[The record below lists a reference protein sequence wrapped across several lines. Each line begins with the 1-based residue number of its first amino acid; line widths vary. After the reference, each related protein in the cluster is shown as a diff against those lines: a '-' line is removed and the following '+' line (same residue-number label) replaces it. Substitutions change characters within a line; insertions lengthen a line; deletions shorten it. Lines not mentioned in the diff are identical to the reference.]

1 MRNPSLRGLIR
12 LSDVAELVRLEVF
25 VANAMHL
32 EEPSVTN
39 QTPLI
44 PKSNGF
50 SQPLL
55 DSFSSG
61 KVFIVQNE
69 LTGLILKKDYY
80 AELIHSGSAV
90 GGQFDNQVG
99 GIYTIGDVEVTVPK
113 NRQELQQSIA
123 SRQTDIDQM
132 LAFYKERDLLK
143 RAIAVLTMLDQRYG
157 FAKVRA
163 IPTDLL
169 ALLVGANE
177 QIINA
182 AWEQAFGVE
191 SSFKTGIEPLPIETI
206 EPLDFQTI
214 DLLPLSSAPQKNF
227 KSWQWLAVGA
237 AAIAAVSL
245 TVGSLIYFSGGKSLE
260 GSVAASVSAEPPS
273 VSALGFIEP
282 QGEVIQLSAPAFMEG
297 ARIDQLLVRQGD
309 AVKKGA
315 IVAMLDSRDRL
326 QATLDQART
335 SVTIAEAKLAQVK
348 AGAKTGDIN
357 VQKAQYQKS
366 KAEQEG
372 QISTQQATIA
382 NLEAQLEGER
392 NTQESALLQTKAEL
406 NNARTEC
413 KRYEALY
420 KGGAVSASQRDSSC
434 LTESTAKERLA
445 QASSSLN
452 RIVNTRGQQILEAKA
467 NLQRTINTLDD
478 EINAAAA
485 SRDAV
490 SEVRGVDVQVA
501 AKELESAQS
510 AVKKAQADLAQ
521 AYVRSPIDGEVL
533 KVNTWPGEL
542 VKQETGIVELG
553 RTSQMYVSAEVYETD
568 VSRVRAGQSAIIR
581 ADGVVGELKGTVE
594 KVGLRIGRPDVLGT
608 DPVRDADARVVEV
621 KIRLISEDSIKVKAL
636 TNLKVNVVIKVN
648 V

>member
-1 MRNPSLRGLIR
+1 MI
-12 LSDVAELVRLEVF
+12 
-25 VANAMHL
+25 
-32 EEPSVTN
+32 N

-99 GIYTIGDVEVTVPK
+99 GIYTIGDVEITVPK
-113 NRQELQQSIA
+113 NRQALQQSIA
-123 SRQTDIDQM
+123 SRQADIDQM
-132 LAFYKERDLLK
+132 LVFYKERDLLK
-143 RAIAVLTMLDQRYG
+143 RAIAVLKMLDARYG

-177 QIINA
+177 QIINT
-182 AWEQAFGVE
+182 AWEQAFGFE
-191 SSFKTGIEPLPIETI
+191 ANSKTGLEPIPIETI
-206 EPLDFQTI
+206 EPLAFQTI
-214 DLLPLSSAPQKNF
+214 DLLPSAKPQEKFKN
-227 KSWQWLAVGA
+227 WRWLAVGG
-237 AAIAAVSL
+237 AAITAVGL
-245 TVGSLIYFSGGKSLE
+245 TVGSLIYFSGGKSSE
-260 GSVAASVSAEPPS
+260 GSVAASVSAEPPA

-335 SVTIAEAKLAQVK
+335 NVTIAEAKLAQVK

-357 VQKAQYQKS
+357 VQQAQYQKS

-445 QASSSLN
+445 QASSSLS
-452 RIVNTRGQQILEAKA
+452 RIINTRGQQILEAKA

-501 AKELESAQS
+501 AKELESARS
-510 AVKKAQADLAQ
+510 AVKKAQTDLAQ

-568 VSRVRAGQSAIIR
+568 ISRVRAGQSAIIR

-594 KVGLRIGRPDVLGT
+594 KVGLRIGRPNILGT

-636 TNLKVNVVIKVN
+636 TNLKVDVVIKVN
-648 V
+648 T